1 MHKYLFKIA
10 VILLISGCSSHKFD
24 ENLSKLN
31 ENDKL
36 GIVGQITNITSEA
49 QRDALN
55 ARAVT
60 LLNSELGQ
68 DEAIELMLV
77 KSPDFQSLLFEHR
90 SRLAV
95 AAQKGRIS
103 NPVFSF
109 ERMVKGNETE
119 YGRFISFGLLE
130 LLTLPARQDT
140 SKISVELGQANL
152 GAEVFEKVNDLRVA
166 WYEATAS
173 AKRLQLYED
182 AFTALSA
189 NAELAKR
196 MKKTGN
202 MTTTDR
208 IRQQLLLSGA
218 TVALAEAR
226 MKNISAREALIRK
239 IGLTN
244 DEADLIDLP
253 ETLPELS
260 QYPISIEDLS
270 YEINSRLDV
279 KAARLEYELL
289 LEGIGIDQL
298 SSYTDVELGYRN
310 DRIKI

>member
-1 MHKYLFKIA
+1 MQKPLFRIG

-24 ENLSKLN
+24 ENLSRLN
-31 ENDKL
+31 GNDKL
-36 GIVGQITNITSEA
+36 GIVGQITNVTSES

-55 ARAVT
+55 ARALT

-130 LLTLPARQDT
+130 LLTLPVRQDT
-140 SKISVELGQANL
+140 SKISVKLGQANL
-152 GAEVFEKVNDLRVA
+152 EAEVFEKVNDLRIA

-202 MTTTDR
+202 MTTTD
-208 IRQQLLLSGA
+208 I
-218 TVALAEAR
+218 
-226 MKNISAREALIRK
+226 
-239 IGLTN
+239 
-244 DEADLIDLP
+244 
-253 ETLPELS
+253 
-260 QYPISIEDLS
+260 
-270 YEINSRLDV
+270 
-279 KAARLEYELL
+279 
-289 LEGIGIDQL
+289 
-298 SSYTDVELGYRN
+298 YTA
-310 DRIKI
+310 

>member
-1 MHKYLFKIA
+1 MRSVAGDITLEKIAKRLSRTDMHKSLLKIG

-68 DEAIELMLV
+68 DEAIELMLI
-77 KSPDFQSLLFEHR
+77 KSPNFQSLLFEHR

-152 GAEVFEKVNDLRVA
+152 EAEVFEKVNDLRIA
-166 WYEATAS
+166 W
-173 AKRLQLYED
+173 
-182 AFTALSA
+182 
-189 NAELAKR
+189 
-196 MKKTGN
+196 
-202 MTTTDR
+202 
-208 IRQQLLLSGA
+208 
-218 TVALAEAR
+218 
-226 MKNISAREALIRK
+226 
-239 IGLTN
+239 
-244 DEADLIDLP
+244 
-253 ETLPELS
+253 
-260 QYPISIEDLS
+260 
-270 YEINSRLDV
+270 
-279 KAARLEYELL
+279 
-289 LEGIGIDQL
+289 
-298 SSYTDVELGYRN
+298 
-310 DRIKI
+310 

>member
-1 MHKYLFKIA
+1 MHKSLFKIA
-10 VILLISGCSSHKFD
+10 VIFLISGCSSYKFD
-24 ENLSKLN
+24 ESLSKLN

-36 GIVGQITNITSEA
+36 GAVGQITNVISES

-55 ARAVT
+55 ARALT

-68 DEAIELMLV
+68 DEAIELMLI

-119 YGRFISFGLLE
+119 YGRFITFGLLE
-130 LLTLPARQDT
+130 LLTLPVRQDT
-140 SKISVELGQANL
+140 SKISVELGQATL
-152 GAEVFEKVNDLRVA
+152 EADVFEKVNDLRVA
-166 WYEATAS
+166 WYEAAAS
-173 AKRLQLYED
+173 AKRLKFYED

-218 TVALAEAR
+218 TVGLAEAR
-226 MKNISAREALIRK
+226 MKNISAREVLIRK
-239 IGLTN
+239 IGLTK
-244 DEADLIDLP
+244 D
-253 ETLPELS
+253 
-260 QYPISIEDLS
+260 
-270 YEINSRLDV
+270 
-279 KAARLEYELL
+279 
-289 LEGIGIDQL
+289 
-298 SSYTDVELGYRN
+298 
-310 DRIKI
+310 